1 MAIDK
6 TPSGK
11 WRARV
16 EIGRDADGRRK
27 RKSGVFPTKR
37 EAKAAEHLWNELARK
52 NVIVR
57 ESMLFGQFVSEVYL
71 PQAQARVRYNTY
83 RMYIRDLKLRLLPA
97 FGSMKIE
104 DITHERIQ
112 AVLSG
117 CSSYKVA
124 TNTRDT
130 LRQVLNEALA
140 LGYVSL
146 NPATQHYTM
155 PKREGYPEDHN
166 GDWLTSFEQHDEFI
180 SQIDN
185 ELFKTV
191 AILGLSLGLR
201 KGEIFGLNWED
212 IDLDKRLVHV
222 QRTYVKEKDG
232 YKLMPPKT
240 RKSDR
245 CIPLRKTSAQW
256 LYALYESRNKPAGT
270 ICVNTLGKR
279 ANPSVVACKWTNYLK
294 KYNLPYVTILN
305 MRHSFATA
313 CLMAG
318 MEISKVSR
326 YLGHTSINTTVA
338 RYVRYKDVDMVDDF
352 DRFVE

>member
-11 WRARV
+11 WRVRV
-16 EIGRDADGRRK
+16 EIGRDSSGRRK

-37 EAKAAEHLWNELARK
+37 EAKAAEHLWTELARK
-52 NVIVR
+52 NVIMR
-57 ESMLFGQFVSEVYL
+57 ESMLFGQFVSEIYL
-71 PQAQARVRYNTY
+71 PQVQVRVRYNTY
-83 RMYIRDLKLRLLPA
+83 KMYMRDLKLRLLPA

-117 CSSYKVA
+117 CGSHKVA

-140 LGYVSL
+140 LGYISL
-146 NPATQHYTM
+146 NPATQRYTM
-155 PKREGYPEDHN
+155 PRREVYPEDHN

-240 RKSDR
+240 RKSER

-256 LYALYESRNKPAGT
+256 LYALYESRNKPTGAV
-270 ICVNTLGKR
+270 CVNYRGER
-279 ANPSVVACKWTNYLK
+279 ANPRVTSQRWLK
-294 KYNLPYVTILN
+294 YIRRHNLPYVTMLN
-305 MRHSFATA
+305 MRHSFATS

-338 RYVRYKDVDMVDDF
+338 RYVRYKDADMVDDF
-352 DRFVE
+352 DSFTE

>member
-11 WRARV
+11 WRVRV
-16 EIGRDADGRRK
+16 EIGRDSSGQRK
-27 RKSGVFPTKR
+27 RKTGTFRTKR
-37 EAKAAEHLWNELARK
+37 EARAAEHLWNELARK

-71 PQAQARVRYNTY
+71 PQAQTRVRYNTY
-83 RMYIRDLKLRLLPA
+83 KMYMRDLKLRLLPA
-97 FGSMKIE
+97 FGSMKME

-140 LGYVSL
+140 LGYINV
-146 NPATQHYTM
+146 NPATQRYTM
-155 PKREGYPEDHN
+155 PKREVYPEDHN
-166 GDWLTSFEQHDEFI
+166 GDWLTSFEQHDKFI
-180 SQIDN
+180 AQIDN

-191 AILGLSLGLR
+191 AVLGLSLGLR
-201 KGEIFGLNWED
+201 KGEIFGLDWSD
-212 IDLDKRLVHV
+212 IDFERRLVHV
-222 QRTYVKEKDG
+222 QRTYVREKDG
-232 YKLMPPKT
+232 HKLMPPKT
-240 RKSDR
+240 KKSDR
-245 CIPLRKTSAQW
+245 YIPLRKTAAEW
-256 LYALYESRNKPAGT
+256 LYNLWEQRGKPDGA
-270 ICVNTLGKR
+270 ICVNYKGIR
-279 ANPSVVACKWTNYLK
+279 ANPSVAAYRWTKYLDEHG
-294 KYNLPYVTILN
+294 LPYVTILN

-326 YLGHTSINTTVA
+326 YLGHASINTTAA
-338 RYVRYKDVDMVDDF
+338 RYVRYKAEDMVGDF
-352 DRFVE
+352 DRFVG

>member
-11 WRARV
+11 WRVRV

-27 RKSGVFPTKR
+27 RKTGVFPTKR

-52 NVIVR
+52 NAIVR
-57 ESMLFGQFVSEVYL
+57 ESMLFGQFVSEIYL

-83 RMYIRDLKLRLLPA
+83 RMYVRDLKLRLLPA

-112 AVLSG
+112 AVLIG

-140 LGYVSL
+140 LGYISL
-146 NPATQHYTM
+146 NPATQHYAM
-155 PKREGYPEDHN
+155 PKREIYPEDHN
-166 GDWLTSFEQHDEFI
+166 GDWLTSFEQHNEFI

-185 ELFKTV
+185 ELFRTV

-212 IDLDKRLVHV
+212 IDFSKRLVHV

-245 CIPLRKTSAQW
+245 HIPLRKTSAQW
-256 LYALYESRNKPAGT
+256 LYALYESCNNPTGAV
-270 ICVNTLGKR
+270 CVNYRGER
-279 ANPSVVACKWTNYLK
+279 ANPASTACRWVKYLK
-294 KYNLPYVTILN
+294 RHNLPYVTILN
-305 MRHSFATA
+305 MRHSFATS

-338 RYVRYKDVDMVDDF
+338 RYVRYKDADMVDDF
-352 DRFVE
+352 DSFIE

>member
-97 FGSMKIE
+97 FGSMKME

-140 LGYVSL
+140 LGYINV
-146 NPATQHYTM
+146 NPATQRYTM
-155 PKREGYPEDHN
+155 PKREIYPEDHN
-166 GDWLTSFEQHDEFI
+166 GGWLTSFAEHDAFI

-185 ELFKTV
+185 ELFKIV

-256 LYALYESRNKPAGT
+256 LYALYKSRNKPTGA
-270 ICVNTLGKR
+270 ICLNQLGKR
-279 ANPSVVACKWTNYLK
+279 ANPASTACRWIKYLQR
-294 KYNLPYVTILN
+294 NDLSYVTILN
-305 MRHSFATA
+305 MRHSFATS

-338 RYVRYKDVDMVDDF
+338 RYVRYKAADMVDDF